1 MENQTIIV
9 KKIKK
14 GGHGHHGGAW
24 KVAFADFAVAMMA
37 FFLLLWLIASTTKEE
52 QAGLSEYF
60 SPPVPGLAA
69 GAGASADIIDMGG
82 GQKIREGDASQQDAR
97 EPTAEEIQKVIQDE
111 KERLESLMQELKMA
125 IENSEALKPFKDQ
138 LLLDITPEGLRIQ
151 IVDKE
156 GRPMFDS
163 GGATMKPYSRIILRE
178 IAKVINKV
186 PNKLSLTGHTDATK
200 FVSRKDYSNWE
211 LSADRANASRR
222 ELIAG
227 GYDADKIVKVVGLA
241 SIVPFD
247 KENPRSPV
255 NRRIAII
262 VMNKAAEQALL
273 YPAETA
279 SDGEETRALIE
290 KGEGGA
296 PVRRFRNA
304 IGDQRVQQAAERE
317 ALESTAK
324 HEPVSEPA
332 DETTPAQ
339 DHEPVSEPVHE
350 APPAQD
356 HEPAP
361 EPTHETT
368 SAQDHEPIPAINPI
382 PSLKPIPEPIMSH
395 KKQDKPAVKHEE
407 PARKVSSKSGLEEPD
422 YTGMSIA
429 ERIKARAEWNKR
441 KAAAKP

>member
-60 SPPVPGLAA
+60 SPPTPGLST
-69 GAGASADIIDMGG
+69 GAGTSADIIDMGG

-97 EPTAEEIQKVIQDE
+97 EPTADEIQKAIRDE

-163 GGATMKPYSRIILRE
+163 GEATMKPYSRTILRE

-200 FVSRKDYSNWE
+200 FVSRKGYSNWE
-211 LSADRANASRR
+211 LSADRANAS
-222 ELIAG
+222 
-227 GYDADKIVKVVGLA
+227 
-241 SIVPFD
+241 
-247 KENPRSPV
+247 
-255 NRRIAII
+255 
-262 VMNKAAEQALL
+262 
-273 YPAETA
+273 
-279 SDGEETRALIE
+279 
-290 KGEGGA
+290 
-296 PVRRFRNA
+296 
-304 IGDQRVQQAAERE
+304 
-317 ALESTAK
+317 
-324 HEPVSEPA
+324 
-332 DETTPAQ
+332 
-339 DHEPVSEPVHE
+339 
-350 APPAQD
+350 
-356 HEPAP
+356 
-361 EPTHETT
+361 
-368 SAQDHEPIPAINPI
+368 
-382 PSLKPIPEPIMSH
+382 
-395 KKQDKPAVKHEE
+395 
-407 PARKVSSKSGLEEPD
+407 
-422 YTGMSIA
+422 
-429 ERIKARAEWNKR
+429 
-441 KAAAKP
+441 

>member
-60 SPPVPGLAA
+60 SPPTPGLST
-69 GAGASADIIDMGG
+69 GAGTSSDIIDMGG

-97 EPTAEEIQKVIQDE
+97 EPTADEIQQAIRDE
-111 KERLESLMQELKMA
+111 KDRLESLMQELKMA

-163 GGATMKPYSRIILRE
+163 GEATMKPYSRTILRE

-186 PNKLSLTGHTDATK
+186 PNKLSLTGHTDATR
-200 FVSRKDYSNWE
+200 FVKRKGYSNWE
-211 LSADRANASRR
+211 LSTDRANASRR

-227 GYDADKIVKVVGLA
+227 GYDPDKIAKVVGLA
-241 SIVPFD
+241 SMLPFD

-262 VMNKAAEQALL
+262 VLNKAAEAALLHPLETATDGGETQALL
-273 YPAETA
+273 DRNA
-279 SDGEETRALIE
+279 
-290 KGEGGA
+290 GEGGA
-296 PVRRFRNA
+296 PVRRFRSA
-304 IGDQRVQQAAERE
+304 IGDLRVQQIAERE
-317 ALESTAK
+317 AAEKAAA
-324 HEPVSEPA
+324 EAAAE
-332 DETTPAQ
+332 TPAATAEQ
-339 DHEPVSEPVHE
+339 G
-350 APPAQD
+350 
-356 HEPAP
+356 HEPAAAP
-361 EPTHETT
+361 V
-368 SAQDHEPIPAINPI
+368 I
-382 PSLKPIPEPIMSH
+382 KPIPDIRPIQAPAEIH
-395 KKQDKPAVKHEE
+395 DAAKEAGHAAGGEGKRPVIDHGKPGKKTVTDE
-407 PARKVSSKSGLEEPD
+407 GLPEPD

-429 ERIKARAEWNKR
+429 ERIKARAEWNRRRAEAEKR
-441 KAAAKP
+441 

>member
-60 SPPVPGLAA
+60 SPPTQGLAD
-69 GAGASADIIDMGG
+69 GSGTSEDIIDMGG
-82 GQKIREGDASQQDAR
+82 GQKISQGDDSKQDAR
-97 EPTAEEIQKVIQDE
+97 EPTVDEIREVIEAERKQ
-111 KERLESLMQELKMA
+111 LESLMQELKMT
-125 IENSEALKPFKDQ
+125 IENSEAIKPFKDQ
-138 LLLDITPEGLRIQ
+138 LLLDITPDGLRIQ

-163 GGATMKPYSRIILRE
+163 GVATMKPYSRTILRE

-186 PNKLSLTGHTDATK
+186 PNRLSLTGHTDATK
-200 FVSRKDYSNWE
+200 FVSRKGYSNWE

-227 GYDADKIVKVVGLA
+227 GYDADKIAKVVGLA
-241 SIVPFD
+241 SMVPFD
-247 KENPRSPV
+247 KDDPRSPV

-262 VMNKAAEQALL
+262 VLDKAAEEALL
-273 YPAETA
+273 HSAQTA
-279 SDGEETRALIE
+279 SDGDETQALLDNDVG
-290 KGEGGA
+290 GEGGA
-296 PVRRFRNA
+296 PVRRFRSA
-304 IGDQRVQQAAERE
+304 IGDLRVQQVAEQEARE
-317 ALESTAK
+317 AAAK
-324 HEPVSEPA
+324 HEPESEPA
-332 DETTPAQ
+332 QETP
-339 DHEPVSEPVHE
+339 
-350 APPAQD
+350 
-356 HEPAP
+356 
-361 EPTHETT
+361 
-368 SAQDHEPIPAINPI
+368 SAQDHEPIPVINPI
-382 PSLKPIPEPIMSH
+382 PSLQPIAEPQKPVAKHE
-395 KKQDKPAVKHEE
+395 KPAHKAS
-407 PARKVSSKSGLEEPD
+407 PKPGLEKPD

-441 KAAAKP
+441 KAAAEKR

>member
-60 SPPVPGLAA
+60 SPPTPGLST
-69 GAGASADIIDMGG
+69 GAGTSSDIIDMGG

-97 EPTAEEIQKVIQDE
+97 EPTADEIQKAIRDE

-125 IENSEALKPFKDQ
+125 IENSETLKPFRDQ

-163 GGATMKPYSRIILRE
+163 GEATMKPYSRTILRE

-200 FVSRKDYSNWE
+200 FVKRKGYSNWE

-227 GYDADKIVKVVGLA
+227 GYDPDKIAKVVGLA
-241 SIVPFD
+241 SMLPFD

-262 VMNKAAEQALL
+262 VLNKAAEAALL
-273 YPAETA
+273 HPSETA
-279 SDGEETRALIE
+279 SDGAETQALLD
-290 KGEGGA
+290 GNTTGGA
-296 PVRRFRNA
+296 PVRRFRSA
-304 IGDQRVQQAAERE
+304 IGDLRVQQIAERE
-317 ALESTAK
+317 AAEKAAEASAT
-324 HEPVSEPA
+324 PVIKPI
-332 DETTPAQ
+332 TPIQ
-339 DHEPVSEPVHE
+339 
-350 APPAQD
+350 
-356 HEPAP
+356 
-361 EPTHETT
+361 
-368 SAQDHEPIPAINPI
+368 PIPAEVHGVP
-382 PSLKPIPEPIMSH
+382 PRDAGHETSREGRKPIIEH
-395 KKQDKPAVKHEE
+395 KKPGGKAAAAADLA
-407 PARKVSSKSGLEEPD
+407 EPD

-441 KAAAKP
+441 RAEAARQR

>member
-14 GGHGHHGGAW
+14 GDHGHHGGAW

-60 SPPVPGLAA
+60 SPPTPGLST
-69 GAGASADIIDMGG
+69 GAGTSADIIDMGG

-97 EPTAEEIQKVIQDE
+97 EPTADEIQKAIRDE
-111 KERLESLMQELKMA
+111 KERLESLMQELKMT

-151 IVDKE
+151 IIDKE

-163 GGATMKPYSRIILRE
+163 GEATMKPYSRTILRE

-186 PNKLSLTGHTDATK
+186 PNKLSLTGHTDATR
-200 FVSRKDYSNWE
+200 FVSRKGYSNWE

-227 GYDADKIVKVVGLA
+227 GYDPDKIAKVVGLA
-241 SIVPFD
+241 SMLPFD

-262 VMNKAAEQALL
+262 VLNKAAEEALL
-273 YPAETA
+273 HPLNTA
-279 SDGEETRALIE
+279 SDGAETQALLDS
-290 KGEGGA
+290 KASGGSGV
-296 PVRRFRNA
+296 PVRRFRSA
-304 IGDQRVQQAAERE
+304 IGDLRMEQLAERE
-317 ALESTAK
+317 AAQEKAATEQAAEQGR
-324 HEPVSEPA
+324 EP
-332 DETTPAQ
+332 
-339 DHEPVSEPVHE
+339 PVAPVIKPIAPIRSIH
-350 APPAQD
+350 PPAQEAAKD
-356 HEPAP
+356 AGHEPP
-361 EPTHETT
+361 GKE
-368 SAQDHEPIPAINPI
+368 
-382 PSLKPIPEPIMSH
+382 H
-395 KKQDKPAVKHEE
+395 KKPVIDDKKPGKKSPAAEDLK
-407 PARKVSSKSGLEEPD
+407 EPD

-441 KAAAKP
+441 RAEAAKQR

>member
-60 SPPVPGLAA
+60 SPPTQGLAD
-69 GAGASADIIDMGG
+69 GSGASEDIIDMGG
-82 GQKIREGDASQQDAR
+82 GQKISQGDDSKQDAR
-97 EPTAEEIQKVIQDE
+97 EPTVDEIREVIEAERKQ
-111 KERLESLMQELKMA
+111 LESLMQELKMT

-138 LLLDITPEGLRIQ
+138 LLLDITPDGLRIQ

-163 GGATMKPYSRIILRE
+163 GVASMKPYSRTILRE

-200 FVSRKDYSNWE
+200 FVSRKGYSNWE

-227 GYDADKIVKVVGLA
+227 GYDADKIAKVVGLA
-241 SIVPFD
+241 SMVPFD
-247 KENPRSPV
+247 KDDPRSPV

-262 VMNKAAEQALL
+262 VLDKAAEEALL
-273 YPAETA
+273 HPAQTA
-279 SDGEETRALIE
+279 SDGDETQALLDSNIG
-290 KGEGGA
+290 GEGGA
-296 PVRRFRNA
+296 PVRRFRSA
-304 IGDQRVQQAAERE
+304 IGDLRVQQIAERE
-317 ALESTAK
+317 AEEKAAAESG
-324 HEPVSEPA
+324 HEPVA
-332 DETTPAQ
+332 
-339 DHEPVSEPVHE
+339 V
-350 APPAQD
+350 
-356 HEPAP
+356 
-361 EPTHETT
+361 
-368 SAQDHEPIPAINPI
+368 PAINPI
-382 PSLKPIPEPIMSH
+382 PKSRPTQAPAHEIPKDSSHEAPRERKKTVIEDKKPGRKSVSAEDLK
-395 KKQDKPAVKHEE
+395 
-407 PARKVSSKSGLEEPD
+407 EPD

-429 ERIKARAEWNKR
+429 ERIKVRAEWNKR
-441 KAAAKP
+441 RAEAAKR